1 MVLKDRFGRPV
12 TNLRISVTQKCNL
25 SCIFCHKEGETG
37 KVNSEMTVEEIGKI
51 VDIASFFGIRKVKL
65 TGGEPLLRKDICEI
79 VSRIR
84 ENPKIEEISLATNGW
99 FLADL
104 AVNLKKAGLNRVNV
118 NLASLNPEIYR
129 LITGFDGVDRVKEGL
144 YYALKVGLTPIKL
157 NMVVLKTLN
166 ENEVW
171 NMANFVSGKDM
182 VLQLIEL
189 ENLGDAKNLYK
200 KYYVSLDEIE
210 EKLRL
215 KADKIIVRKLHN
227 RMVYCLDGERIKVE
241 LVRPFHNSNFCM
253 NCRRLRVTASG
264 MLKPC
269 LMRTDNHVDIISA
282 IRAGEPEEKLKE
294 IFLKAIMLREPFFK

>member
-37 KVNSEMTVEEIGKI
+37 KANSEMTVEEIGKI
-51 VDIASFFGIRKVKL
+51 VDIASFFGIHKVKL

-84 ENPKIEEISLATNGW
+84 ENPKIEEISLTTNGW

-144 YYALKVGLTPIKL
+144 YYALKAGLTPIKL

-171 NMANFVSGKDM
+171 DMANFVSGKDM
-182 VLQLIEL
+182 ILQLIEL

-200 KYYVSLDEIE
+200 RYYVSLDEIE

-282 IRAGEPEEKLKE
+282 IRMGESEEKLRE